1 MEKFSTPTKSPQKLA
16 SKYFNLFPK
25 DFHRPYG
32 LGCDPVSISE
42 DVITK
47 RLNRY
52 NCYWFSDPKIAVST
66 LASTLTENTKS
77 LVDMKSTFEEVGGI
91 DGIIPIFQ
99 SVDWNALNNRVENPN
114 KKIRKNIRK
123 LESLLLDD
131 DQMATVKLAALV
143 GANLYLPSIHLIVA
157 RHFTNLAYFKDSE
170 PKSDAFREFLKSPT
184 TFGDL
189 IREVYKGE
197 AGPSSS
203 GASRG
208 LLEVLGK
215 RKH

>member
-91 DGIIPIFQ
+91 HGILPIFQ
-99 SVDWNALNNRVENPN
+99 SIDWSALNKRVENPN
-114 KKIRKNIRK
+114 KKIEI
-123 LESLLLDD
+123 ESLLLGN
-131 DQMATVKLAALV
+131 DQMVTVNLAALV
-143 GANLYLPSIHLIVA
+143 GANLYLRSIHIIVA
-157 RHFTNLAYFKDSE
+157 RRFTNLAYFKNSE
-170 PKSDAFREFLKSPT
+170 HSLSVDCCCLTRE
-184 TFGDL
+184 
-189 IREVYKGE
+189 R
-197 AGPSSS
+197 AGSICTCIENVNVQLCKP
-203 GASRG
+203 AI
-208 LLEVLGK
+208 GK
-215 RKH
+215 N